1 MQASLIIKSNSRWYS
16 VPVEFRALP
25 DRMLP
30 ILEEFWSRQDA
41 ADVIVN
47 TCGSGIKMAFQN
59 LPKPIDASI
68 FSMSGWYDG
77 DQFDHSPDWSNTPVA
92 PDKSKMVAN
101 DYFHGPI
108 AVKESFDDKEQVL
121 KSTNSTHL
129 YIWDGE
135 SWSHQQNTV
144 NPFARK
150 NPWKRT

>member
-25 DRMLP
+25 SRMLP
-30 ILEEFWSRQDA
+30 ILVEFWSRQDA

-47 TCGSGIKMAFQN
+47 TCGSGIKMVFQN
-59 LPKPIDASI
+59 LPKPADAVN

-77 DQFDHSPDWSNTPVA
+77 EQFDHSPDWSNTPVA

-101 DYFHGPI
+101 NYFNGPI
-108 AVKESFDDKEQVL
+108 RVEELFDDKEQAL
-121 KSTNSTHL
+121 KSTKSVHL

-135 SWSHQQNTV
+135 NWSYQQNAV

-150 NPWKRT
+150 NPWKRM